1 MLPKILF
8 LFFSIHTHASLD
20 TVPTLHNI
28 RQEDIDTAIAAYKE
42 RTVTVKLKTGD
53 TYTYTSDQWHKE
65 REPNI
70 KLAPKIE
77 EATNLLERFFTKT
90 EIPPTF
96 PGGQTAWNEY
106 QSKIYSEHKRLIK
119 KYGPAT
125 IYVQF
130 IVSFDGQMDQV
141 QLIGNAP
148 AELGD
153 LAIRMIKEGPAWEP
167 ATQNGRKVSC
177 YTHQKI
183 DFQ

>member
-1 MLPKILF
+1 MSLKVLF
-8 LFFSIHTHASLD
+8 LAFSFHTHGNLD
-20 TVPTLHNI
+20 TVPAMHNI
-28 RQEDIDTAIAAYKE
+28 LEADIDTAFATYKE
-42 RTVTVKLKTGD
+42 RTITVKLKTGD
-53 TYTYTSDQWHKE
+53 TYTYTADQWRKE
-65 REPNI
+65 MVPGVR
-70 KLAPKIE
+70 LAPRLD
-77 EATNLLERFFTKT
+77 EATGLLDRTYTKT
-90 EIPPTF
+90 EVPPTF
-96 PGGQTAWNEY
+96 PGGQTAWLEY

-125 IYVQF
+125 IYIQF

-167 ATQNGRKVSC
+167 ATENGRKVTC